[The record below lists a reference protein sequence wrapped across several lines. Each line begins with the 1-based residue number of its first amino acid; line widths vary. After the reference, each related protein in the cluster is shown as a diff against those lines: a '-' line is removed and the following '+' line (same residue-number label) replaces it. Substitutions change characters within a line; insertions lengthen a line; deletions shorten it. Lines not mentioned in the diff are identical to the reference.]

1 MELSTDTQGN
11 KYLSFEEDDDSYL
24 FEVNQIGNKLDYFEM
39 LQILTEKRDQ
49 NDNSLVAK
57 VRSLSNNKIYSL
69 KQLGI

>member
-11 KYLSFEEDDDSYL
+11 KYLSFEEDDESYL

>member
-1 MELSTDTQGN
+1 MEFSTDTQGN

-24 FEVNQIGNKLDYFEM
+24 FEVNQIGNKLDYFEK
-39 LQILTEKRDQ
+39 LQILTEKRDK